1 MSRHANG
8 RTPRRHAR
16 RTRGTMRPMP
26 RIDIDLIEEEWD
38 DDFRP
43 PPGKRYSVAAQ
54 DRIDRDREGRVV
66 AVDRGRVTTLFDG
79 EVVEASYGGS
89 MRGTK
94 VVVGD
99 RVRVRPPRSDADGAR
114 ITERLDR
121 ETFLVR
127 TSDDA
132 IAEER
137 VVVANA
143 DQVVV
148 VIAADHLARGV
159 RFLDR
164 VLVAAEHGGL
174 TPIVCINK
182 VDLTVEQGDVDEV
195 VRRYEAIGYEVLL
208 TSAKLDEGVNELDWR
223 LEGCWTAMT
232 GHSGVGKS
240 SLYNLLVPDA
250 EQDVA
255 SIGRRGG
262 RHTTVAARAERVPR
276 HDDAWLVDT
285 PGVRSFGLGY
295 VGEIELARCF
305 PELRD
310 LRCELHDCVHDGE
323 PGCAIGTATIHPE
336 RLASYRRFLSA
347 IRGDDA
353 WERDEWSSA
362 GDDEPSEDEPPDAEG

>member
-1 MSRHANG
+1 
-8 RTPRRHAR
+8 
-16 RTRGTMRPMP
+16 MP

-43 PPGKRYSVAAQ
+43 PHGKQYSTAAK
-54 DRIDRDREGRVV
+54 DRIDKDEVGRVV
-66 AVDRGRVTTLFDG
+66 AVDRGRVTTLLDG
-79 EVVEASYGGS
+79 EVFEASFGGS

-99 RVRVRPPRSDADGAR
+99 RVRVRTPRHDGDTAR
-114 ITERLDR
+114 VTDRLDR
-121 ETFLVR
+121 ATILVR

-132 IAEER
+132 IDEER

-148 VIAADHLARGV
+148 VISADYLDGGV

-174 TPIVCINK
+174 TPIACINK
-182 VDLTVEQGDVDEV
+182 IDLVDDLAAVEV
-195 VRRYEAIGYEVLL
+195 VADRYRGIGYEVLL
-208 TSAKLDEGVNELDWR
+208 TSARLDEGVRELNWR
-223 LEGCWTAMT
+223 LEACWTAMT

-250 EQDVA
+250 DQEVA
-255 SIGRRGG
+255 AMGPRGG
-262 RHTTVAARAERVPR
+262 RHTTVASRAEAVPG

-295 VGEIELARCF
+295 ITEVELPSLF
-305 PELRD
+305 PELRG
-310 LRCELHDCVHDGE
+310 LPCELDDCVHDGE
-323 PGCAIGTATIHPE
+323 PGCAIAQATIHPE
-336 RLASYRRFLSA
+336 RLASYRRFQSA
-347 IRGDDA
+347 IRGDDR

-362 GDDEPSEDEPPDAEG
+362 AEDEDASEG